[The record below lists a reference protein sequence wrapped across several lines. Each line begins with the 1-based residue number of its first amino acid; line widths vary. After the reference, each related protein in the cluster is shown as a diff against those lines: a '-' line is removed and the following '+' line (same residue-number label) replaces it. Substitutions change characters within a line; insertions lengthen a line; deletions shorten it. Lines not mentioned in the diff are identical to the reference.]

1 MFTTGQWVFAALF
14 FIAFVFFV
22 SRSYRKDRKLHKKEY
37 RGSFWILIGF
47 IVFVALL
54 FLIKLMLNK

>member
-22 SRSYRKDRKLHKKEY
+22 SRSYRKDRKLHKKE
-37 RGSFWILIGF
+37 RRRNF
-47 IVFVALL
+47 IARAE
-54 FLIKLMLNK
+54 